1 MAVDCAIIARL
12 FGRVGLVMGLAAVLL
27 DASRPASAT
36 PLRLLTL
43 HRRQTGSS
51 TFTSKLPDHARHKRE
66 PAPMGR
72 RGPVFAHICLC
83 HPAGRL
89 CSGSAERAVLSIAHC
104 GACRHAAG
112 GPGLRKKPSPQWGK
126 DWTLLAVPTRTLRR
140 KPPKSRTIPGGSASS
155 PALSRGPACGP
166 GPLGQRDALPTSVRA
181 ARFETCLYSG

>member
-112 GPGLRKKPSPQWGK
+112 GPGLRKKPSPQWWQGFDSAGCPNPK
-126 DWTLLAVPTRTLRR
+126 LAAQTAG
-140 KPPKSRTIPGGSASS
+140 IPHGRWR
-155 PALSRGPACGP
+155 LSKQPRSVAGP
-166 GPLGQRDALPTSVRA
+166 
-181 ARFETCLYSG
+181 CLWPWSIGTA